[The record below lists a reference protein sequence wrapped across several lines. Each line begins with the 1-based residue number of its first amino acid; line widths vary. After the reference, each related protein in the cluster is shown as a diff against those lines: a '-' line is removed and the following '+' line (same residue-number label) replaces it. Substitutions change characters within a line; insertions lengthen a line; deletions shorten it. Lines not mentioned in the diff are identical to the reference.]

1 MNAQPIF
8 AKADASSADQQK
20 TEVDRA
26 TASAPVS
33 AAAPSSRAT
42 DASTINSAPAPAKV
56 EKKVF
61 YDDREVYGM

>member
-20 TEVDRA
+20 TEADRA
-26 TASAPVS
+26 TASVPIS

-42 DASTINSAPAPAKV
+42 DNSTISSAPVPAKV